1 MKHAPLFLFE
11 DISKRRWVGFG
22 LVWLLVIGS
31 FGVLFKSFYHSMIE
45 EIRLHARGVAVATA
59 AAIQSDDVEGI
70 WRPADMEGEAYRRVQ
85 GILVKVS
92 VSNPD
97 VRYIYTMRRA
107 TRLGATPRDLEY
119 LVDEP
124 ARDRNANGVID
135 KDEVSEPV
143 GKPYDA
149 SNFPRMIEAW
159 DRPAVDDEISSD
171 PPYPDLLSGY
181 APIKNAEGRTVAI
194 VGVDITDRTILTKLT
209 TTSMVIALIGLLLAL
224 LLTLVVELAYRQ
236 RDAIQR
242 NYELRGELSRRYD
255 ELRHAL
261 RMREDLSRMI
271 VHDMRNHLTVIELGC
286 QLLRGSEDRPADER
300 ELVEQMSTEA
310 QRLNSFINDLLI
322 SAKMEDGKLVLNR
335 TEVNL
340 GELLGQLKERSS
352 LIAQS
357 YRVKLV
363 LDLPSDFGPIP
374 ADANLLQ
381 RVFDN
386 LVTNAMKFSPPN
398 STITV
403 RAEYLAGAEPADPE
417 RRHVR
422 IEVAD
427 EGPGI
432 EEKYREAVFDRF
444 GIVEMKKNHVTQVGL
459 GLAFCKMVVEAHHGR
474 IFVQPNKQRGSV
486 FTVEI

>member
-1 MKHAPLFLFE
+1 METSRSLFE
-11 DISKRRWVGFG
+11 DISRRRWAGFG
-22 LVWLLVIGS
+22 LVWLVVIFA
-31 FGVLFKSFYHSMIE
+31 FGLLYQSYCNSMIE
-45 EIRLHARGVAVATA
+45 EIRLQAKAVAVAA
-59 AAIQSDDVEGI
+59 SAAIHPEDVENI
-70 WRPADMEGEAYRRVQ
+70 WRPEDANGDAYRRVQ
-85 GILVKVS
+85 SIIGKIS
-92 VSNPD
+92 SSNPD
-97 VRYIYTMRRA
+97 VRYVYTMRRA

-119 LVDEP
+119 VVDEP
-124 ARDRNANGVID
+124 ARDRNSNGVID
-135 KDEVSEPV
+135 EDEVSEPP
-143 GKPYDA
+143 GKSYDA
-149 SNFPRMIEAW
+149 SNFPRMVEAW
-159 DRPAVDDEISSD
+159 DRPVADDEISSD

-181 APIKNAEGRTVAI
+181 APIKTADGRTVAI
-194 VGVDITDRTILTKLT
+194 VGVDIAAKTIHGKLA
-209 TTSMVIALIGLLLAL
+209 TTSVLIALIGMIVAL
-224 LLTLVVELAYRQ
+224 LLTLVVQLAYRQ

-255 ELRHAL
+255 ELHRVL

-286 QLLRGSEDRPADER
+286 QLLGGQKDAPDDQR

-322 SAKMEDGKLVLNR
+322 LAKMEDGKLVLNR
-335 TEVNL
+335 TEVNV
-340 GELLGQLKERSS
+340 GELLGQLKDRSN

-357 YRVKLV
+357 YGVKLV
-363 LDLPSDFGPIP
+363 LDLPSEFKPIP

-381 RVFDN
+381 RVIDN
-386 LVTNAMKFSPPN
+386 LVTNALKFSPPN

-403 RAEYLAGAEPADPE
+403 RVEYLAGTVPEDADG
-417 RRHVR
+417 RRVR

-432 EEKYREAVFDRF
+432 EAKYREAIFDRF
-444 GIVEMKKNHVTQVGL
+444 SIVDMKKKHVTQIGL
-459 GLAFCKMVVEAHHGR
+459 GLAFCKMVVEAHQGR